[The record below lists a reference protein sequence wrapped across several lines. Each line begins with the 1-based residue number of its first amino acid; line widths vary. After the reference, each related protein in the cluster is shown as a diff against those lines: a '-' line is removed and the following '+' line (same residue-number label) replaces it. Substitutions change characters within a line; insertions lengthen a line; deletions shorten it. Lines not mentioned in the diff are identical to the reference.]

1 MKNELGGQTMKNFAG
16 LRAKAYSYLKD
27 NNNEDKKANN
37 TEKCVI
43 ERKLKFQNYKNC
55 LEAAQTENKI
65 NDFEKNK
72 IVVDNLK
79 EERKEFIKNNKLILK
94 TQ

>member
-1 MKNELGGQTMKNFAG
+1 MKDELGGQTMKDFAG

-27 NNNEDKKANN
+27 NNNEDKKANG

-43 ERKLKFQNYKNC
+43 ERKLKFQNYNNC

-65 NDFEKNK
+65 NDLEKNK